1 MKLRIGVILLLLT
14 AASDLQAAQ
23 SLLRLKVSDNHRF
36 LMKEDG
42 SPFFY
47 QGDTAWELFHRLKRE
62 EADIYLADRAQK
74 KFTVLQAVILAE
86 LDGLHT
92 PNAYG
97 QLPLV
102 GDDPT
107 KPNEEYFRHVDYIVS
122 KTNELGMY
130 IGMLPTWGSWWNKP
144 AGQGGIFTPQNAE
157 VYGRFLGQRY
167 KDSGIIWILGGDRPI
182 QNSTHLQILRA
193 MAKGLKEG
201 DGGAHLITLHPPGG
215 HSSAEWLH
223 DESWLDFN
231 MLQTGHD
238 INRDTWDRIARDY
251 DRTPIKPVTDG
262 EPLYEDHPIAFNPKN
277 GFSKASDVRKYIYWD
292 LFAGSFGY
300 TYGCHDIWQF
310 WQPGRKPISWA
321 KTSWREALKLP
332 ASGQVQY
339 ARALTESRPFFTR
352 VPDQSVI
359 ASDPGTGAG
368 HLQATRDSNG
378 SYAFIYTPLGKTF
391 KVHMEKISGPQVKA
405 SWYDPR
411 TGKWQAI
418 GQFANQGEREFTP
431 PSNGEGNDWV
441 LVLDDAGNADS
452 KRVVP

>member
-1 MKLRIGVILLLLT
+1 MKLRIGVTLLLV
-14 AASDLQAAQ
+14 AAACDVHAAQ
-23 SLLRLKVSDNHRF
+23 SLPRLKVSDNHRF
-36 LMKEDG
+36 LMKADG
-42 SPFFY
+42 APFFY
-47 QGDTAWELFHRLKRE
+47 QGDTAWELFHRLNRE
-62 EADIYLADRAQK
+62 EADTYLADRATK
-74 KFTVLQAVILAE
+74 EFTVIQAVILAE

-97 QLPLV
+97 QMPLV
-102 GDDPT
+102 ADDPT

-130 IGMLPTWGSWWNKP
+130 VGMLPSWGSWWNKP
-144 AGQGGIFTPQNAE
+144 AGQGGIFTPENAE

-167 KDSGIIWILGGDRPI
+167 KDAGIIWILGGDRPI
-182 QNSTHLQILRA
+182 QNPTHLQILRA

-201 DGGAHLITLHPPGG
+201 DGGAHLITFHPPGG
-215 HSSAEWLH
+215 RSSAEWLH
-223 DESWLDFN
+223 DENWLNFN

-238 INRDTWDRIARDY
+238 INRDTWDRIAKDY

-277 GFSKASDVRKYIYWD
+277 GFSKAADVRKYIYWD

-321 KTSWREALKLP
+321 KTPWQEALKLP

-339 ARALTESRPFFTR
+339 ARALLESRPFFTR

-368 HLQATRDSNG
+368 HLQATRDSKG
-378 SYAFIYTPLGKTF
+378 SYAFIYTPLGKPF
-391 KVHMEKISGPQVKA
+391 KVRMDRISGPQVKA

-431 PSNGEGNDWV
+431 PSSGEDNDWI
-441 LVLDDAGNADS
+441 LVLDDARNADS
-452 KRVVP
+452 K